1 MGKMIIKHF
10 IALAALAAALTSCKE
25 SDPKMPT
32 DGSGRIHYQLSIMTF
47 NVNVDKRSGE
57 NSWAAREEAVA
68 AMITDQKPLII
79 GTQEAQAHE
88 ITSIVSHHPE
98 YSWYGIKRDSGNVP
112 ETTTSYSFEEAMA
125 IFWLKDKLDVL
136 DKGTFW
142 LSTTPDQPG
151 KGWDAN
157 YNRTATWVHFR
168 VKETGLQFFMFN
180 THLDDSGNTARTEGM
195 KLIISKMKEINTS
208 GEPMFLT
215 GDFNTTESN
224 AVFDPLLRGTPAIM
238 KSARANAIQSDRDK
252 YTFNNYNAPKSQIDH
267 IFYYGSV
274 LALSFKV
281 VDGAYAGKTF
291 ISDHFPAVATFSYTV
306 I

>member
-1 MGKMIIKHF
+1 MTVRHF
-10 IALAALAAALTSCKE
+10 IAIAALAAVFASCRE
-25 SDPKMPT
+25 DDPKMPSE
-32 DGSGRIHYQLSIMTF
+32 DSGKTRHELSIMSF

-98 YSWYGIKRDSGNVP
+98 YSWYGIKRDSGTTP
-112 ETTTSYSFEEAMA
+112 ETTTSYSVEEAMA
-125 IFWLKDKLDVL
+125 VFWLTDKLDVL

-142 LSTTPDQPG
+142 LSTTPDKPG

-168 VKETGLQFFMFN
+168 VKESGLQFFMFN
-180 THLDDSGNTARTEGM
+180 THLDDSGKTARTEGM
-195 KLIISKMKEINTS
+195 KLIISKMKEINPS

-224 AVFDPLLRGTPAIM
+224 AVFDPLLRSTPAVM
-238 KSARANAIQSDRDK
+238 QSARANAIQSDRDK
-252 YTFNNYNAPKSQIDH
+252 YTFNNYTAPKSQIDH
-267 IFYYGSV
+267 IFYRGSV
-274 LALSFKV
+274 LATSFKV
-281 VDGAYAGKTF
+281 VDTAYAGKAF
-291 ISDHFPAVATFSYTV
+291 VSDHFPVVAVFSY
-306 I
+306 ISR